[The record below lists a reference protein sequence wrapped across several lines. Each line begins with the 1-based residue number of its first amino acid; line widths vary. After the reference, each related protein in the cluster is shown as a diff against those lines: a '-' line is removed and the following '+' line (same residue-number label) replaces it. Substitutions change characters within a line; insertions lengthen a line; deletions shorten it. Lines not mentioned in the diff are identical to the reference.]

1 MISCLLIHVSRT
13 SQGLPVRQAGVIAGE
28 TIQIG
33 RGAACPVHLPDH
45 RVALHHASVRRAD
58 DGSLHMDAAGEAML
72 KIDGIIARS
81 VALQPG
87 MRIEIGPYVLG
98 VETAPAGHDIA
109 LSMEKVHAPDGH
121 ETAVGLKQPVTLEAL
136 GFSKR
141 TLGAVLAV
149 CILLV
154 FLLLPMLPGAS
165 QALDK
170 WQADLPVTLNGSW
183 SPGSLT
189 GGHALFE
196 AKCSTCHKRPFQA
209 VADEVCTGCHTQAGK
224 HLSNET
230 LHKRAFGSMRC
241 TDCHADHKSR
251 AKLRHDAEKCVAC
264 HGDIK
269 RINPDSKLADVH
281 DFATGHPAFHIT
293 LPEGVDADGVERV
306 VRFRQQDKP
315 VERSALKYSHKIH
328 LDKAGISS
336 PEGDTVMQCRDC
348 HRLDASGK
356 HFAAMTME
364 KTCQQSACHALNF
377 TEPVE
382 GIVPHGSERA
392 VMSRLREF
400 YGRWLADVPENRA
413 QCEAAGA
420 PANSVRAT
428 LDCVNDLARRNGAAT
443 LFRKNAE
450 CGECHEI
457 TPVASTNVPW
467 KVTPLRTNHDWQ
479 PGAVFPHAKHGAMG
493 CTACHDK
500 MNSEKSADIAM
511 PAIDKCRECHIGKD
525 HARGKLISTCE
536 SCHRFHR
543 DERK

>member
-13 SQGLPVRQAGVIAGE
+13 SHGLPVRQAGVVSGE
-28 TIQIG
+28 TIQLG
-33 RGAACPVHLPDH
+33 RGAGCHVHLPDH
-45 RVALHHASVRRAD
+45 HVALHHASVRRAD
-58 DGSLHMDAAGEAML
+58 DGALYMDAVGDAML

-87 MRIEIGPYVLG
+87 MRIEIGPYLLLI
-98 VETAPAGHDIA
+98 ETAPAGHDIA

-121 ETAVGLKQPVTLEAL
+121 ETAVGLRQPVTLEAL
-136 GFSKR
+136 GYSKR
-141 TLGAVLAV
+141 MLGAMLAAG
-149 CILLV
+149 ILL
-154 FLLLPMLPGAS
+154 LYMLLPMLPSVS

-183 SPGSLT
+183 SSGPLA
-189 GGHALFE
+189 GGHAMFE
-196 AKCSTCHKRPFQA
+196 AKCSTCHKHPFQS

-241 TDCHADHKSR
+241 TDCHSDHKSR

-269 RINPDSKLADVH
+269 RINPDSKLADAR
-281 DFATGHPAFHIT
+281 DFTVSHPAFHLT
-293 LPEGVDADGVERV
+293 VPDGMDAQGVERR

-315 VERSALKYSHKIH
+315 LEKSGLKYSHKVH

-348 HRLDASGK
+348 HRLESSGE
-356 HFAAMTME
+356 HFSAMTME

-400 YGRWLADVPENRA
+400 YGRWLADAPENRA
-413 QCEAAGA
+413 QCEAG
-420 PANSVRAT
+420 SAT
-428 LDCVNDLARRNGAAT
+428 GNACANDLARRNAAAT
-443 LFRKNAE
+443 LFRKDTE

-457 TPVASTNVPW
+457 TPAANEDVPW
-467 KVTPLRTNHDWQ
+467 KVTPPRINRDWQ
-479 PGAVFPHAKHGAMG
+479 PGAVFPHARHDTMD

-500 MNSEKSADIAM
+500 MNSQKSADIAM
-511 PAIDKCRECHIGKD
+511 PSIEKCRECHVGKSPV
-525 HARGKLISTCE
+525 RGKLVSACV
-536 SCHRFHR
+536 SCHRFHNG
-543 DERK
+543 EGK